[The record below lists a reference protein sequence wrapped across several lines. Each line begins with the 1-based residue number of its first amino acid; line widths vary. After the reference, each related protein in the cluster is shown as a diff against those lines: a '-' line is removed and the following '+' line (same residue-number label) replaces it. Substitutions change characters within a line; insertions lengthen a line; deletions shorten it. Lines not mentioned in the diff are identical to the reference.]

1 MNSPKHRTVVYWIC
15 TVGLAAAILLL
26 VAWRT
31 AQYNRGLKDLQVQV
45 EKGVL
50 PLARIELDEVGIRV
64 DALEA
69 TISTLE
75 TRTELLEK
83 RNEQLMEKIRFTDA
97 AQ

>member
-1 MNSPKHRTVVYWIC
+1 MNTHTHRTIVYWVC
-15 TVGLAAAILLL
+15 TVGLAVAIVLLI
-26 VAWRT
+26 AWRT
-31 AQYNRGLKDLQVQV
+31 AQYREGLRDLQSQV

-50 PLARIELDEVGIRV
+50 PVARRELDEVGARV